1 MSGADEGFLAAS
13 YDVLDG
19 MLDLAGAMASHRKGV
34 RPFLGPWASRPM
46 NAKLRNLE
54 KGFEPLWRE
63 RLNII
68 EKPSAEKEAP
78 VPRDLIQMMLE
89 YAVKERPKEA
99 HSLADMTKRLAVS
112 NFGTMH
118 QTIISLHNIF
128 LNVLDSD
135 QEFNT
140 ISVLRDEVRTVL
152 GDGDGDS
159 DTTSKHW
166 TRAKVASMTRTDSAN
181 RETMRVNSFI
191 GRTVQRLVVAKEG
204 LVTEDGIRLPQG
216 TMVSILAHPSQTDA
230 EAFADPLKYDPFRF
244 SRQREAAAD
253 PATGRP
259 GLSNLSFASTSADYL
274 PFSHGRHACP
284 GRFLVDFEMKM
295 ILAYAVTNYD
305 MEFPESYGGK
315 RPPISWFAGF
325 GIPPLE
331 AKIRVRRKKKVA
343 A

>member
-1 MSGADEGFLAAS
+1 
-13 YDVLDG
+13 
-19 MLDLAGAMASHRKGV
+19 MLDLAGAMATHRKAL

-46 NAKLRNLE
+46 NGKLRDLE
-54 KGFEPLWRE
+54 KGFEPLHKE
-63 RLNII
+63 RLNLISQLDT
-68 EKPSAEKEAP
+68 EKDAP
-78 VPRDLIQMMLE
+78 VPQDLIQMMLQ
-89 YAVKERPKEA
+89 YAVKERPQEA
-99 HSLADMTKRLAVS
+99 HNLGDMTKRLAVS

-118 QTIISLHNIF
+118 QTIITLHNIF

-135 QEFNT
+135 AEFDT
-140 ISVLRDEVRTVL
+140 MAVLRDEVKRVL
-152 GDGDGDS
+152 GGDDD
-159 DTTSKHW
+159 DTTSKNW
-166 TRAKVASMTRTDSAN
+166 TRAKVSAMTRADSAN

-191 GRTVQRLVVAKEG
+191 GRTVQRLIVAKEG

-216 TMVSILAHPSQTDA
+216 TMVSILAHPSQTDK
-230 EAFADPLKYDPFRF
+230 EAFVDPLKYDPFRF

-253 PATGRP
+253 PSTGRP
-259 GLSNLSFASTSADYL
+259 GLNNLSFASTSADYL

-295 ILAYAVTNYD
+295 ILAYAVMNYD

-315 RPPISWFAGF
+315 RPPLSWFAGF

-331 AKIRVRRKKKVA
+331 AKIRVRRKKEA

>member
-1 MSGADEGFLAAS
+1 M
-13 YDVLDG
+13 
-19 MLDLAGAMASHRKGV
+19 
-34 RPFLGPWASRPM
+34 
-46 NAKLRNLE
+46 
-54 KGFEPLWRE
+54 
-63 RLNII
+63 
-68 EKPSAEKEAP
+68 
-78 VPRDLIQMMLE
+78 
-89 YAVKERPKEA
+89 
-99 HSLADMTKRLAVS
+99 
-112 NFGTMH
+112 
-118 QTIISLHNIF
+118 
-128 LNVLDSD
+128 
-135 QEFNT
+135 
-140 ISVLRDEVRTVL
+140 
-152 GDGDGDS
+152 
-159 DTTSKHW
+159 
-166 TRAKVASMTRTDSAN
+166 
-181 RETMRVNSFI
+181 
-191 GRTVQRLVVAKEG
+191 QRLVVAKEG